1 MKLTN
6 RHFKLNEIRNCSEV
20 DVFVALTKHNNSS
33 NIQEYAARLIAKT
46 DWGNVINL
54 YHKGEG
60 LVINSIEEIFE
71 QAKTEIIGKLIYE
84 QTIRNSRE
92 LESTINRDGCN

>member
-1 MKLTN
+1 M
-6 RHFKLNEIRNCSEV
+6 F
-20 DVFVALTKHNNSS
+20 FVALTKHNNSS

-46 DWGNVINL
+46 DRGNVINL

-71 QAKTEIIGKLIYE
+71 
-84 QTIRNSRE
+84 
-92 LESTINRDGCN
+92 